1 MVRKRP
7 YIIAGVV
14 SLLIFLMGFLMG
26 FSLLN
31 VQLEELRMDMERGE
45 LELRNI
51 QLEIAFL
58 NTLKNETFCSYM
70 TDRLEVL
77 DKSTAELGNKLVN
90 PKGLT
95 EKYFDM
101 IKRRY
106 TAFLIQGWLFSKEL
120 VERCNVS
127 RIDVMYFYEKDSDVC
142 LSQGYVLDYLVNL
155 DNAENIHIFTID
167 KDLDEPVV
175 QMLVQNFD
183 IIEAPTLIINDVN
196 YVGFQIKETLT
207 GIFCSLNNSLAFC

>member
-1 MVRKRP
+1 MVRKKP
-7 YIIAGVV
+7 YIIACVV
-14 SLLIFLMGFLMG
+14 SMMIFLMGFLMG
-26 FSLLN
+26 FTLLN
-31 VQLEELRMDMERGE
+31 IQLEELRMDMEKGE

-58 NTLKNETFCSYM
+58 GVLKNETFCSYM
-70 TDRLEVL
+70 TDRLRIL
-77 DKSTAELGNKLVN
+77 DRSTAELGNKLVN

-120 VERCNVS
+120 VERCNVN
-127 RIDVMYFYEKDSDVC
+127 RIDVMYFYEQDCDPC

-155 DNAENIHIFTID
+155 DKGENIHIFTID
-167 KDLDEPVV
+167 KDLDEPIV
-175 QMLVQNFD
+175 QMLVKNFN
-183 IIEAPTLIINDVN
+183 ITEVPVLIINNIMYTGLHSKENLIDV
-196 YVGFQIKETLT
+196 
-207 GIFCSLNNSLAFC
+207 FCPINSNLAFC

>member
-1 MVRKRP
+1 MVRKKP
-7 YIIAGVV
+7 YLVAGIV
-14 SLLIFLMGFLMG
+14 SLIIFLMGFLMG
-26 FSLLN
+26 FTLLN
-31 VQLEELRMDMERGE
+31 VQLEDLRMDMEKGE

-58 NTLKNETFCSYM
+58 GLLENETFCSYM
-70 TDRLEVL
+70 TDRLRVL

-120 VERCNVS
+120 MDRCNVS
-127 RIDVMYFYEKDSDVC
+127 RVDVMYFYEQDC
-142 LSQGYVLDYLVNL
+142 EPCISQGYILDYLVTM
-155 DNAENIHIFTID
+155 DNAENIHVFAID
-167 KDLDEPVV
+167 KDLDEPIV
-175 QMLVQNFD
+175 QMLVQNFN
-183 IIEAPTLIINDVN
+183 ITEAPILIINSIK
-196 YVGFQIKETLT
+196 YGGLQTKETLT
-207 GIFCSLNNSLAFC
+207 GIFCSINSSLALC

>member
-1 MVRKRP
+1 MVRKKP

-31 VQLEELRMDMERGE
+31 IQLEELRMDMEKGE

-70 TDRLEVL
+70 TDRLGVL
-77 DKSTAELGNKLVN
+77 DKRNAELGNKLVN

-127 RIDVMYFYEKDSDVC
+127 RIDVMYFYEKDSDIC
-142 LSQGYVLDYLVNL
+142 ISQGYVLDYIVDL
-155 DNAENIHIFTID
+155 DKGENIHIFTID
-167 KDLDEPVV
+167 KDLDEPIV
-175 QMLVQNFD
+175 QMLVQNFNV
-183 IIEAPTLIINDVN
+183 IEAPILIINDIK
-196 YVGFQIKETLT
+196 YDGFQTKENLMDV
-207 GIFCSLNNSLAFC
+207 FCSINNSLAFC